1 MGCGESTGKSDGGA
15 ANTKIEFKEVGC
27 ASIDKLFNEA
37 KDLVEKLTS
46 FQSSLEDQK
55 ANFFETTGFEFVPGA
70 RPKHA
75 FTGMFMSFSAM
86 AAGDVSAL
94 KADWKADAPFAFVD
108 VSNLGEEA
116 TSMYESFVGYAKALE
131 DIVGKLPDCLDQAQ
145 KIVDQADSVQSKAEK
160 ELDELDIMKKAKAVM
175 FTGKNV
181 MAASKLPKAVQ
192 ESIDSTKSEIQLL
205 KDAVDEM
212 KANFP
217 KLGEQGKTC
226 SEKEITA
233 APKCYVEIN
242 GKVPCSDEER
252 EEWAKNMTAVMEK
265 RKKPFKPEDYY

>member
-15 ANTKIEFKEVGC
+15 ADTKIEFKEVGC

-37 KDLVEKLTS
+37 KDLVDELTS

-55 ANFFETTGFEFVPGA
+55 ANFFEATGFEFVPGA

-75 FTGMFMSFSAM
+75 VVGMFMSF
-86 AAGDVSAL
+86 AALSHGDLSAL

-108 VSNLGEEA
+108 VSNLGDQA
-116 TSMYESFVGYAKALE
+116 NSMYEAFVGYAKALQE
-131 DIVGKLPDCLDQAQ
+131 IVEKLPAALEKAQ
-145 KIVDQADSVQSKAEK
+145 GIVDQADTVQSKAEK

-192 ESIDSTKSEIQLL
+192 ESIDSTK
-205 KDAVDEM
+205 AEM
-212 KANFP
+212 
-217 KLGEQGKTC
+217 
-226 SEKEITA
+226 
-233 APKCYVEIN
+233 
-242 GKVPCSDEER
+242 
-252 EEWAKNMTAVMEK
+252 
-265 RKKPFKPEDYY
+265 